1 MNSELVADVV
11 IIGGGSCGAVLA
23 ARLSEDQDLQVC
35 LLEAGGE
42 DDRWFVDVPLA
53 LALTVPTRLFNWA
66 FLTEPQPGLAGRRGY
81 QPRGK
86 GLGGSSSINAQIY
99 IRGHAVDYDHWAA
112 LGNPGWSWAEVLPYF
127 RRAEHNERFVDEF
140 HGQGGPLNVADI
152 RSPNAFSRQII
163 EAAVA
168 QGLPRTEDFSGAQD
182 EGVGW
187 YQVTQKGGERCNV
200 ARAYLG
206 RPGVPGSARNR
217 QNLQV
222 LTNARALRLTL
233 DGKRATGAICD
244 IKGTRVEVKARS
256 EVIVC
261 AGALQTPQLLMLS
274 GIGDP
279 DGLSAV
285 GVATA
290 VALPGV
296 GRNLQDHI
304 DCALAYRRKAPG
316 LFGLGTGLGPQ
327 GWTAWRQYREQ
338 RRGMFSSN
346 VNESG
351 AFVRTLPGLP
361 APDVQMVF
369 AHALSDNHGRTPRAG
384 SGFAG
389 HVCVLRPHS
398 VGRVTL
404 ASADPSAAPSIDPAF
419 LSDERDLETLLRG
432 VKLIKQIFE
441 SPMLHAGRP
450 VPLFDEPLDTDDD
463 LRQFIR
469 CHADTLYHPVGTC
482 RMGRDAMAVVDAKLR
497 VHGMT
502 GLRIVDCSVMPTVPG
517 GNTNAPA
524 VMIAEKAA
532 EFIRDDLRA
541 QPIGSVS
548 QTEFTPIH
556 TTHTTH
562 TLTH

>member
-1 MNSELVADVV
+1 MNSEICSDVV

-23 ARLSEDQDLQVC
+23 ARLSEDPALQVC

-42 DDRWFVDVPLA
+42 DARWFVDAPLA
-53 LALTVPTRLFNWA
+53 LSLTVPSRLFNWA
-66 FLTEPQPGLAGRRGY
+66 FQTEFQSGLAGRRGY

-99 IRGHAVDYDHWAA
+99 IRGHPTDYDHWAE
-112 LGNPGWSWAEVLPYF
+112 LGNPGWSWADVLPYF
-127 RRAEHNERFVDEF
+127 RRSEHNEHFNDEY

-152 RSPNAFSRQII
+152 RSPNPFSRRMI

-168 QGLPRTEDFSGAQD
+168 QGLTQIEDFSGAHD

-187 YQVTQKGGERCNV
+187 YQVTQKGGERWNV

-206 RPGVPGSARNR
+206 RPGEPGSARNR
-217 QNLQV
+217 PNLRV
-222 LTNARALRLTL
+222 ITGARALKITL
-233 DGKRATGAICD
+233 DGQQATGVVCQIR
-244 IKGTRVEVKARS
+244 GVPVRVKANRQ
-256 EVIVC
+256 VIVS

-274 GIGDP
+274 GIGAP
-279 DGLSAV
+279 DVLSKFGIAAV
-285 GVATA
+285 LD
-290 VALPGV
+290 LPGV

-316 LFGLGTGLGPQ
+316 LIGLATGLGAE
-327 GWTAWRQYREQ
+327 GWRAWRDYHDQ
-338 RRGMFSSN
+338 RRGMFTSN
-346 VNESG
+346 VNEAG

-369 AHALSDNHGRTPRAG
+369 AHALSDNHGRTPRWG

-398 VGRVTL
+398 VGRVSL
-404 ASADPSAAPSIDPAF
+404 ASADPMAPPLIDPAF
-419 LSDERDLETLLRG
+419 LSDERDMDTLLRG
-432 VKLIKQIFE
+432 VKWIKRIFE
-441 SPMLHAGRP
+441 SPMLHEGPP
-450 VPLFDEPLDTDDD
+450 VPLFDEPLQTDDD

-469 CHADTLYHPVGTC
+469 GHADTLYHPVGTC
-482 RMGRDAMAVVDAKLR
+482 RMGSDPMAVVDARLQ
-497 VHGMT
+497 VHGIH

-524 VMIAEKAA
+524 VMIAEKAV
-532 EFIRDDLRA
+532 EFIRQDLRA
-541 QPIGSVS
+541 A
-548 QTEFTPIH
+548 
-556 TTHTTH
+556 
-562 TLTH
+562 

>member
-1 MNSELVADVV
+1 MNSEICSDVV

-23 ARLSEDQDLQVC
+23 ARLSEDPALQVC

-42 DDRWFVDVPLA
+42 DARWFVDAPLA
-53 LALTVPTRLFNWA
+53 LSLTVPSRLFNWA
-66 FLTEPQPGLAGRRGY
+66 FQTEFQSGLAGRRGY

-99 IRGHAVDYDHWAA
+99 IRGHPMDYDHWAE
-112 LGNPGWSWAEVLPYF
+112 LGNPGWSWADVLPYF
-127 RRAEHNERFVDEF
+127 RRSEHNEHFNDEY

-152 RSPNAFSRQII
+152 RSPNPFSRRMI

-168 QGLPRTEDFSGAQD
+168 QGLTQIEDFSGAHD

-187 YQVTQKGGERCNV
+187 YQVTQKGGERWNV

-206 RPGVPGSARNR
+206 RPGEAGSARNR
-217 QNLQV
+217 PNLRV
-222 LTNARALRLTL
+222 ITGARALKITL
-233 DGKRATGAICD
+233 DGQQATGVVCQIR
-244 IKGTRVEVKARS
+244 GVPVRVKANRQ
-256 EVIVC
+256 VIVS

-274 GIGDP
+274 GIGAP
-279 DGLSAV
+279 DVLSKFGIAAV
-285 GVATA
+285 
-290 VALPGV
+290 LDSPGV

-316 LFGLGTGLGPQ
+316 LIGLATGLGAE
-327 GWTAWRQYREQ
+327 GWRAWRDYRDQ
-338 RRGMFSSN
+338 RRGMFTSN
-346 VNESG
+346 VNEAG

-369 AHALSDNHGRTPRAG
+369 AHALSDNHGRTPRWG

-398 VGRVTL
+398 VGRVSL
-404 ASADPSAAPSIDPAF
+404 GSADPMAPPLIDPAF
-419 LSDERDLETLLRG
+419 LSDERDMDTLLRG
-432 VKLIKQIFE
+432 VKWIKRIFE
-441 SPMLHAGRP
+441 SPMLHEGPP
-450 VPLFDEPLDTDDD
+450 VPLFDEPLQTDDD

-469 CHADTLYHPVGTC
+469 GHADTLYHPVGTC
-482 RMGRDAMAVVDAKLR
+482 RMGSDPMAVVDARLQ
-497 VHGMT
+497 VHGIH

-524 VMIAEKAA
+524 VMIAEKAV
-532 EFIRDDLRA
+532 EFIRQDLRA
-541 QPIGSVS
+541 A
-548 QTEFTPIH
+548 
-556 TTHTTH
+556 
-562 TLTH
+562 